1 MSLAAL
7 HHCTTAPLHHCT
19 RRQTP
24 DMLHPA
30 PRDLLAAASSR
41 QRLPLTTDYTPAVA
55 ESQSESQ
62 LRHPDLAFAA
72 DPGSSRVF
80 AGTTLLFQTEK
91 EFKDSKV
98 ANKKI
103 YRVVLLSGYIKIWLC
118 PD

>member
-1 MSLAAL
+1 
-7 HHCTTAPLHHCT
+7 
-19 RRQTP
+19 
-24 DMLHPA
+24 MLHPA

-80 AGTTLLFQTEK
+80 AGTTLLFQKEN
-91 EFKDSKV
+91 EFKNSKV
-98 ANKKI
+98 ANKKKI
-103 YRVVLLSGYIKIWLC
+103 YFLSQLPISLTDRRCGAVRC
-118 PD
+118 GG